1 MQTQTLDKN
10 IEALIIGAG
19 PSGLMMACQLALRN
33 IPFRI
38 IDKKD
43 HPTIYSGAL
52 IIQARSIEIFH
63 QMGIAQTAIQKGI
76 IANEINIVFNGKK
89 SFRIPVKN
97 IGQGI
102 TKFPYLLML
111 EQSKTEQLLID
122 FIHNY
127 GYSVER
133 RTELLRFTQDID
145 GVATIVKHTNGKE
158 ETIKSKYLIAADGG
172 NSAVRKQLRIPFA
185 GKTHPI
191 SLFVTDCKVD
201 VNLPSDTMC
210 FSFSDATTAG
220 FFPLTDGRWRV
231 DGAIPGE
238 LEAKDRLT
246 FDDIEKKFTERI
258 RMKVKIYEPQW
269 FSVFHSHQRYASSFR
284 QNRCFLVGDA
294 AHIHSPVGAQG
305 MNTGL
310 QDAYNLAWKLA
321 FVIQEKAKVS
331 LLDTYTFERLGIA
344 KNVVRSTDKVFNL
357 VTSQNFFIKKF
368 RVYAVPLIMQ
378 LVLPLIK
385 KQTVIHH
392 FFFRKISEIGIQYR
406 KSSLA
411 LHASIGHF
419 PSHAPIPGDRLPYI
433 LYIEDGKEVIIQE
446 KVKGTGFHLFIF
458 SKLMLPY
465 EIIIVAE
472 NYTHLLSIENIPYT
486 SETKYL
492 YERLGIENS
501 GCYLIRPD
509 MYIAYR
515 SGKPEAEHFKSYLQQ
530 FLNEY

>member
-1 MQTQTLDKN
+1 LQNTIKKTQV
-10 IEALIIGAG
+10 LIVGAG

-43 HPTIYSGAL
+43 HPANYSGAL
-52 IIQARSIEIFH
+52 IIQARSVEIFE
-63 QMGIAQTAIQKGI
+63 QMGIAQTAIQAGT
-76 IANEINIVFNGKK
+76 IANEINILFNGKK
-89 SFRIPVKN
+89 TFSIPVKN
-97 IGQGI
+97 IGHGL

-133 RTELLRFTQDID
+133 KIELLQFTQDADDVTAILKL
-145 GVATIVKHTNGKE
+145 ANEKT
-158 ETIKSKYLIAADGG
+158 ETIKTKYLIAADGG
-172 NSAVRKQLRIPFA
+172 HSTVREQLHIPFT

-191 SLFVTDCKVD
+191 SLFVTDCNAE

-210 FSFSDATTAG
+210 FSFSEATTAG
-220 FFPLTDGRWRV
+220 FFPLKDGKWRI
-231 DGAIPGE
+231 DGAISGK
-238 LEAKDRLT
+238 LEAKDILT
-246 FDDIEKKFTERI
+246 FEDIEKNFAERI
-258 RMKVKIYEPQW
+258 RMKVKLYHPQW

-321 FVIQEKAKVS
+321 LVIQDKAKTS
-331 LLDTYTFERLGIA
+331 LLDTYTSERIGIA

-357 VTSQNFFIKKF
+357 VTSQNFFTKIF
-368 RVYAVPLIMQ
+368 RVYAAPLIMQ
-378 LVLPLIK
+378 LVLPLIENQK
-385 KQTVIHH
+385 IIRH
-392 FFFRKISEIGIQYR
+392 FFFKKISEIGIQYR
-406 KSSLA
+406 QSSLSH
-411 LHASIGHF
+411 HASLGNF
-419 PSHAPIPGDRLPYI
+419 PSHAPKPGDRLPYI
-433 LYIEDGKEVIIQE
+433 LYHEDGKEVNMHE
-446 KVKGTGFHLFIF
+446 KVKGKGFHLFIF
-458 SKLMLPY
+458 TKYRSLNEILMAVEKY
-465 EIIIVAE
+465 KAIMSTEI
-472 NYTHLLSIENIPYT
+472 IPYT
-486 SETKYL
+486 SETRYL

-515 SGKPEAEHFKSYLQQ
+515 SGKPEADHFESYLQQ
-530 FLNEY
+530 FLNV